1 MSESY
6 NRNSGF
12 KAYAHSENYDY
23 LLIDPRQTPI
33 LIQHYSGSRQNVV
46 HFAVQPSTVGYKN
59 PFWRDQVRKLENAC
73 TSFTG
78 IDYSEDP
85 RPFVSLDQSILYR
98 RQSDGV
104 VVYRYASAGYS
115 GLTSVTPPAYSD
127 PPGSV
132 ITDVTNRCIRDF
144 LKSVDSAQS
153 SLEAGQDLG
162 EWKQTLEAVHHPL
175 NSLKTGILNYLLA
188 LKKRKR
194 KYPNPKVLKKVLADT
209 YLEFHF
215 GWQPLVA
222 DVAQAIA
229 DIGRFRFP
237 AIPVRGRAK
246 STYSRTTTTVLGG
259 YDFPVTHTHSYD
271 ETSTYEVRYKGML
284 RPKNLGSDG
293 RLSLAQSLQLTPDKW
308 LPTAWDL
315 LPYSWMSD
323 YFVNIGDIITGLS
336 AAMSIDLA
344 WGVNTSRHHIDR
356 MYHEVSMPDPYIQEP
371 GYDIIEHVNSVHG
384 GTCHTW
390 AKKVNRSPLLT
401 SDLIPRLEFSIP
413 KSQYPFYNMGAILLQ
428 QSSRLV
434 PFFKLLNDAKH
445 TD

>member
-1 MSESY
+1 MSEPY

-12 KAYAHSENYDY
+12 KSYAHSEDYDY
-23 LLIDPRQTPI
+23 LLVDTRVTPI
-33 LIQHYSGSRQNVV
+33 LVNHFTGQRQNVV
-46 HFAVQPSTVGYKN
+46 HFSIQPWAVGYKN
-59 PFWRDQVRKLENAC
+59 PMWRDQVRKLENAC

-78 IDYSEDP
+78 IDYSDDP
-85 RPFVSLDQSILYR
+85 RPFVSLNQSVTYR
-98 RQSDGV
+98 RQSDGA
-104 VVYRYASAGYS
+104 VVYAVASAGYT
-115 GLTSVTPPAYSD
+115 GVTSVTPPAYSD
-127 PPGSV
+127 PPSSV
-132 ITDVTNRCIRDF
+132 ITDVTNRCIKDF

-153 SLEAGQDLG
+153 SFEAGQDIG

-175 NSLKTGILNYLLA
+175 NSLKTGIVNYLVS
-188 LKKRKR
+188 LKKRKA
-194 KYPNPKVLKKVLADT
+194 KYHDPISLKKVLADT

-222 DVAQAIA
+222 DVSQALA

-237 AIPVRGRAK
+237 AVPVRGRAK
-246 STYSRTTTTVLGG
+246 ATYNRTSATVLGG
-259 YDFPVTHTHSYD
+259 YDAPITHTHSYV

-284 RPKNLGSDG
+284 RPRNLGSDG

-323 YFVNIGDIITGLS
+323 YFVNIGDIISGLS

-356 MYHEVSMPDPYIQEP
+356 AYSEIGMPDPYIQEP
-371 GYDIIEHVNSVHG
+371 GYDMVEHSNSVHG
-384 GTCHTW
+384 GTCQTW
-390 AKKVNRSPLLT
+390 AKKVERSPMLT

-413 KSQYPFYNMGAILLQ
+413 KSKYPFYNMGALLLQ
-428 QSSRLV
+428 QAKPLV
-434 PFFKLLNDAKH
+434 PFFKSRK
-445 TD
+445 